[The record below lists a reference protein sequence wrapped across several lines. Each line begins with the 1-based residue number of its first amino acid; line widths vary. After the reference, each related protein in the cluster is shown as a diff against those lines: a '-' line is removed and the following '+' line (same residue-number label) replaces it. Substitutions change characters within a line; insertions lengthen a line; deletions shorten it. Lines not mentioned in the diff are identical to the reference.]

1 MPNHPRCIDGLSPNS
16 NEDQSVPLLV
26 FLSLVAN
33 IAYLMAGE
41 LGLILGIKRSCGKWH
56 IRMTT

>member
-1 MPNHPRCIDGLSPNS
+1 MPNHSRCIDGLSPDS

-33 IAYLMAGE
+33 IAY
-41 LGLILGIKRSCGKWH
+41 
-56 IRMTT
+56 